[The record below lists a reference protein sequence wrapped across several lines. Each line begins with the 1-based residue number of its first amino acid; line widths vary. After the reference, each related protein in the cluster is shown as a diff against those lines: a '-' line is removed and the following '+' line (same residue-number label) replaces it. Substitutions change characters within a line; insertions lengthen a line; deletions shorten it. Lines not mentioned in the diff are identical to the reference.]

1 MEARRV
7 ARERGGA
14 AVAGCNALIKT
25 TLSGPVDR
33 DPFEVVWHAA
43 QEQFSAIPYA
53 ANSST

>member
-7 ARERGGA
+7 ARERGA
-14 AVAGCNALIKT
+14 DAVAGCNALIKT

-53 ANSST
+53 ANGST